1 MINYNIIPLGELLN
15 KEYDETKLKK
25 AFEKFSCQ
33 RELDLENF
41 LRYKAIT
48 YDKTNYGKT
57 YLIIDSDKLRDE
69 SEFCVVAYFTI
80 AQKSLDVSAISK
92 KKKRKVLGEYP
103 GRDGLGSVPTYL
115 IGQLGR
121 CDDYTSE
128 DLSGEQILNECY
140 HSISIAAQIV
150 GGNII
155 VLECRECMYAKFY
168 EGQHFKK
175 LYDDLNDEN
184 LYTLYKKVDF
194 QEYWNRKSDPKPKE

>member
-155 VLECRECMYAKFY
+155 VLECRECM
-168 EGQHFKK
+168 
-175 LYDDLNDEN
+175 
-184 LYTLYKKVDF
+184 
-194 QEYWNRKSDPKPKE
+194 WC